1 MTLIEMNLKDS
12 KNLLSCLKESSVAIL
27 LAALCLLL
35 MMSSCGKKKSNLISK
50 GYMWN
55 FPTRS
60 GWVCLTPPLHI
71 STIAELL
78 WAMTMI

>member
-35 MMSSCGKKKSNLISK
+35 MMSSCGKKKA
-50 GYMWN
+50 
-55 FPTRS
+55 T
-60 GWVCLTPPLHI
+60 
-71 STIAELL
+71 
-78 WAMTMI
+78 